1 VTRSARWNLRSP
13 FWLWAPVVLQLALIF
28 AASSIPNLQQ
38 LPGGMSDKSGHSI
51 GYALLAVVL
60 LRAFARGRL
69 AGVTWRAGLA
79 AIVLATMYGVSDEW
93 HQSFVPGRSPDRYD
107 VLADGIGATLGVV
120 LGLLGGAVQRWGIL
134 DSSS

>member
-1 VTRSARWNLRSP
+1 VTRSRRWNLRSP

-51 GYALLAVVL
+51 GYALLALVL

-69 AGVTWRAGLA
+69 SGITWSGGLA

-93 HQSFVPGRSPDRYD
+93 HQSFVPGRSPDSYD
-107 VLADGIGATLGVV
+107 VVADCVGATTGVA
-120 LGLLGGAVQRWGIL
+120 LGLLAGALQRWGIL

>member
-51 GYALLAVVL
+51 GYALLSVVL

-69 AGVTWRAGLA
+69 AGVTWRAGLV

-107 VLADGIGATLGVV
+107 VLADCIGATLGVA
-120 LGLLGGAVQRWGIL
+120 LALLAGAVQRWGIL